1 MTTRKPRHLTPE
13 YADQFRDEAVAEAYT
28 HYPPYSVEVFDLL
41 ASLIGDKPRVVL
53 DVGCGT
59 GELARPLAAFVDEV
73 DAVDPSAAMIEIGR
87 EREGGEL
94 PNIRWVCQSAEEFPY
109 ENGRYGLIV
118 AGASIHWM
126 DWHTVLPRMATSLV
140 AGGNLAVV
148 SGHEIA
154 APWVESLNSILP
166 QYSTNR
172 NFGRHSAI
180 DELER
185 RHLFSTVGRQR
196 MAPQDHDMLVED
208 YVELLHARNGFSRQ
222 RMTQAQADEFD
233 AAVREL
239 VALRSR
245 RRGAGVH
252 DEHDHLGAS
261 SGPRRLSERT
271 VGRLVS

>member
-13 YADQFRDEAVAEAYT
+13 YADQFRDEAVAEAYV

-73 DAVDPSAAMIEIGR
+73 DAVDPSRAMIEIGR
-87 EREGGEL
+87 NREGGDL

-109 ENGRYGLIV
+109 EDGRYGLIV

-126 DWHTVLPRMATSLV
+126 DWHTVLPRMATSLS
-140 AGGNLAVV
+140 AGGHLAIV

-154 APWVESLNSILP
+154 APWVETLNGILP
-166 QYSTNR
+166 RYSVNR
-172 NFGRHSAI
+172 NFGRHNAVE
-180 DELER
+180 ELEGR
-185 RHLFSTVGRQR
+185 QLFSTVGSRR
-196 MAPQDHDMLVED
+196 TVPREHHMRVDA

-222 RMTQAQADEFD
+222 RMTRAQAAGFD
-233 AAVREL
+233 AAVLEL
-239 VALRSR
+239 VAPFARED
-245 RRGAGVH
+245 AVQ
-252 DEHDHLGAS
+252 
-261 SGPRRLSERT
+261 
-271 VGRLVS
+271 VSMMSTITWGHPLDPEA